1 MKTKK
6 TILILAALVSAATTF
21 AQDKVKVEI
30 ENTEGGTFT
39 ISPEIPSDGMVA
51 KGTVFTV
58 TAKPEKGYVF
68 DCAFQGTKHQW
79 GTFYNETNDNPGK
92 IVADHN
98 ITIGAAFLPESNFKD
113 IEVTKN
119 VVYAKPGKKELKYDV
134 YDPKKAKSLPIV
146 VIVHG
151 GGWSSNVEDIMRGM
165 GREIAKSGRYIAVSI
180 DYRFIGKGDGEETPV
195 EMYQII
201 EDVYGAIAHIM
212 EHAAEYGGDPTRIF
226 ITGDSAGGHLSAAAI
241 NFADYIGDGGFGR
254 TAGVYEFKP
263 TYLPAGKSV
272 ETVKKEMC
280 KAFLGAVPTYPV
292 LTDDV
297 MKRFYSTD
305 SLSAMHVSPICFIPQ
320 RSMRAVPQMILRG
333 RNDDLIR
340 DWQMAKY
347 CDAMTKAGQDV
358 KYIQIGGIGHAFL
371 DWRHDDNSKKTF
383 ARFAM
388 PQIKEM
394 LLFFDDILQN
404 RTDTKK

>member
-1 MKTKK
+1 M
-6 TILILAALVSAATTF
+6 
-21 AQDKVKVEI
+21 
-30 ENTEGGTFT
+30 
-39 ISPEIPSDGMVA
+39 
-51 KGTVFTV
+51 
-58 TAKPEKGYVF
+58 
-68 DCAFQGTKHQW
+68 
-79 GTFYNETNDNPGK
+79 
-92 IVADHN
+92 
-98 ITIGAAFLPESNFKD
+98 
-113 IEVTKN
+113 
-119 VVYAKPGKKELKYDV
+119 
-134 YDPKKAKSLPIV
+134 
-146 VIVHG
+146 
-151 GGWSSNVEDIMRGM
+151 
-165 GREIAKSGRYIAVSI
+165 
-180 DYRFIGKGDGEETPV
+180 
-195 EMYQII
+195 
-201 EDVYGAIAHIM
+201 
-212 EHAAEYGGDPTRIF
+212 
-226 ITGDSAGGHLSAAAI
+226 
-241 NFADYIGDGGFGR
+241 
-254 TAGVYEFKP
+254 
-263 TYLPAGKSV
+263 
-272 ETVKKEMC
+272 
-280 KAFLGAVPTYPV
+280 

-320 RSMRAVPQMILRG
+320 RSVRAVPQMILRG